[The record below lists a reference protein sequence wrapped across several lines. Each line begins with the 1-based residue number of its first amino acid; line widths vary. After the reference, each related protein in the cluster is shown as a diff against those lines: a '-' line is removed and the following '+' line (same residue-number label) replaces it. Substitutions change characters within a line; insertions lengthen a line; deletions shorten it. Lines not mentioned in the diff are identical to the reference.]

1 MLSQPDLPKID
12 QSNNYGSWQKDS
24 LKIHF
29 TVFYLPIFISQRWKE
44 ERTKLV
50 KNGRVELQME
60 VMRIQAHALFDNII
74 SLIVEET
81 ARGVF
86 NVMAFKYSE

>member
-1 MLSQPDLPKID
+1 
-12 QSNNYGSWQKDS
+12 
-24 LKIHF
+24 
-29 TVFYLPIFISQRWKE
+29 
-44 ERTKLV
+44 
-50 KNGRVELQME
+50 ME

-74 SLIVEET
+74 LLIVEET